1 MEGTVKGFVAQRF
14 RGGTRMQLAAA
25 AYVRQQRHY
34 EGGILVNI
42 LVVMKQTFDT
52 EEKIVIQDGK
62 IQDDGVEFII
72 NPYDEYAIEEAI
84 KLKEE
89 HGGEVTV
96 VSVGPDRVEKELRTA
111 LAMGADKAIL
121 VDDES
126 LFGDEYTTAKV
137 LAAVARKTG
146 YDLILG
152 GQMAVD
158 SGAGQGGPRLA
169 EELGI
174 NHVSTAVKLEI
185 NGSSVRVERDVEGDT
200 EVVETSLPV
209 LITAQQGLN
218 EPRYPSLP
226 GIMKAKKKPLERLT
240 ADDLGLSAA
249 DVAPKTQVV
258 DQTLPPKKEAGRILA
273 GEIPAQVSELVQLLR
288 NEAKVI

>member
-1 MEGTVKGFVAQRF
+1 M
-14 RGGTRMQLAAA
+14 
-25 AYVRQQRHY
+25 
-34 EGGILVNI
+34 NI
-42 LVVMKQTFDT
+42 LVVLKQTFDT
-52 EEKIVIQDGK
+52 EEKIVIQNGQ
-62 IQDDGVEFII
+62 ISEDGVEFII
-72 NPYDEYAIEEAI
+72 NPYDEYAVEEAI
-84 KLKEE
+84 KLKED

-96 VSVGPDRVEKELRTA
+96 VSVGPDRAESSLRTA
-111 LAMGADKAIL
+111 LAMGADKAVL

-126 LFGDEYTTAKV
+126 LFGDEFTTAKV
-137 LAAVARKTG
+137 LAAVAKKIG
-146 YDLILG
+146 FDIIIG

-185 NGSSVRVERDVEGDT
+185 DGTNVRVERDIEGDL

-226 GIMKAKKKPLERLT
+226 GIMKAKKKPLDRLS
-240 ADDLGLSAA
+240 ADDLDLSVA
-249 DVAPKTQVV
+249 DVAAKTEIVGQS
-258 DQTLPPKKEAGRILA
+258 LPAQKQAGRILT
-273 GEIPAQVSELVQLLR
+273 GELAAQASELVQLLR

>member
-1 MEGTVKGFVAQRF
+1 M
-14 RGGTRMQLAAA
+14 
-25 AYVRQQRHY
+25 
-34 EGGILVNI
+34 NI

-52 EEKIVIQDGK
+52 EEKIVINSGS
-62 IQDDGVEFII
+62 ISEDGVEFII

-89 HGGEVTV
+89 HGGEITV
-96 VSVGPDRVEKELRTA
+96 ISIGPDRVESSLRTA
-111 LAMGADKAIL
+111 LAMGVDKAIL

-126 LFGDEYTTAKV
+126 LFGDEFTIAKV
-137 LAAVARKTG
+137 LAAVAKKEG
-146 YDLILG
+146 FDIILA
-152 GQMAVD
+152 GQTAVD

-169 EELGI
+169 QELGI

-185 NGSSVRVERDVEGDT
+185 NGSSVRVERDVEGDL

-226 GIMKAKKKPLERLT
+226 GIMKAKKKPLERLS
-240 ADDLGLSAA
+240 ADDLGLSADA
-249 DVAPKTQVV
+249 VKAKTAIV
-258 DQTLPPKKEAGRILA
+258 DQYLPPKKQAGRILS
-273 GEIPAQVSELVQLLR
+273 GDVSAQASELVQLLR